1 MRALVQRVEQASVTV
16 GTEIVGAIEA
26 GLCVL
31 VGVTHDDGPDQANRL
46 VEKLAGLRIFDDP
59 QGAMN
64 LSVADTQGAVLV
76 ISQFTLYGDVQK
88 GKRPSWMAAARPD
101 QAEPLIEQ
109 VVEGLTQRGLMVETG
124 RFRADMKVKILND
137 GPVTLM
143 VEV

>member
-1 MRALVQRVEQASVTV
+1 MQRVEQASVTV

-59 QGAMN
+59 QGVMN
-64 LSVADTQGAVLV
+64 LSVVDTQGALLV
-76 ISQFTLYGDVQK
+76 VSQFTLYGDVQK

-109 VVEGLTQRGLMVETG
+109 VVEGLTQRGLEVATG
-124 RFRADMKVKILND
+124 RFRADMKVAILNN

-143 VEV
+143 IEV

>member
-59 QGAMN
+59 QGVMN
-64 LSVADTQGAVLV
+64 LSVVDTQGALLV
-76 ISQFTLYGDVQK
+76 VSQFTLYGDVQK

-109 VVEGLTQRGLMVETG
+109 VVEGLTQRGLEVATG
-124 RFRADMKVKILND
+124 RFRADMKVAILNN

-143 VEV
+143 IEV

>member
-101 QAEPLIEQ
+101 QAAPLIEQ
-109 VVEGLTQRGLMVETG
+109 VVEGLTQRGLVVETG

>member
-16 GTEIVGAIEA
+16 GTEIVGTIEA

-59 QGAMN
+59 QGVMN
-64 LSVADTQGAVLV
+64 LSVVDTQGALLV
-76 ISQFTLYGDVQK
+76 VSQFTLYGDVQK

-109 VVEGLTQRGLMVETG
+109 VVEGLTQRGLEVATG
-124 RFRADMKVKILND
+124 RFRADMKVAILNN

-143 VEV
+143 IEV

>member
-1 MRALVQRVEQASVTV
+1 MRALIQRVSSASVSVDGESLGSIATGFV
-16 GTEIVGAIEA
+16 VLLGVSEGDSIENARYLVDKTLNLRVFPDDA
-26 GLCVL
+26 GRFDRSLLDIDGELL
-31 VGVTHDDGPDQANRL
+31 VV
-46 VEKLAGLRIFDDP
+46 
-59 QGAMN
+59 
-64 LSVADTQGAVLV
+64 
-76 ISQFTLYGDVQK
+76 SQFTLYGDVQK

-109 VVEGLTQRGLMVETG
+109 VVEGLTQRGIMVETG

>member
-109 VVEGLTQRGLMVETG
+109 VVEGLTQRGIMVETG

>member
-16 GTEIVGAIEA
+16 GTEIVGTIEA

-59 QGAMN
+59 QGVMN
-64 LSVADTQGAVLV
+64 LSVVDTQGALLV
-76 ISQFTLYGDVQK
+76 VSQFTLYGDVQK

-109 VVEGLTQRGLMVETG
+109 VVEGLTRRGLEVATG
-124 RFRADMKVKILND
+124 RFRADMKVAILNN

-143 VEV
+143 IEV

>member
-59 QGAMN
+59 QGVMN

-109 VVEGLTQRGLMVETG
+109 VVEGLTQRGIMVETG

>member
-1 MRALVQRVEQASVTV
+1 
-16 GTEIVGAIEA
+16 
-26 GLCVL
+26 
-31 VGVTHDDGPDQANRL
+31 
-46 VEKLAGLRIFDDP
+46 
-59 QGAMN
+59 MN

-109 VVEGLTQRGLMVETG
+109 VVEGLTQRGIMVETG

>member
-59 QGAMN
+59 QGVMN

-109 VVEGLTQRGLMVETG
+109 VVEGLTQRGLEVATG
-124 RFRADMKVKILND
+124 RFRADMKVAILNN

-143 VEV
+143 IEV

>member
-59 QGAMN
+59 QGVMN

>member
-59 QGAMN
+59 QGVMN

-109 VVEGLTQRGLMVETG
+109 VVEGLTQRGIMVETG
-124 RFRADMKVKILND
+124 RFRADMKVAILNN

-143 VEV
+143 IEV